1 MARAFIA
8 DSDDESERDAFS
20 PPPAAQAEEPHSFV
34 STASEPVSLATSS
47 TDPVFFQGI
56 YYEQQSAAAREQ
68 QLRGVGAGSGNLPM
82 TAPTATEQTDPVSLP
97 SQYPDGTPLVIG
109 DSNRGYA
116 SRAVKSAIMREKMTR
131 QDITGTADPYAF
143 PSSAEEDQG
152 GGARRAGWKV
162 ATGSS
167 VAYHG
172 TGGVAVDEEENMAP
186 PSRKRQR
193 LSRRRN
199 DAVDSSLPPTALPI
213 HSSIPPTMPPVNVDE
228 TIDARVAHVTS
239 SLMPTMP
246 IGDDPPL
253 IVNARGLTSS
263 QKEQHVAVELPAS
276 SDLQNQADQKNT
288 SDQLPPQ
295 SSATPQRQ
303 KTPSKKS
310 TPPKSEAAK
319 QRRGK
324 FQSGEDLM
332 SSTQVNTPDETQ
344 EKHPTVV
351 LPDSED
357 EGHQENDTQLV
368 NDPEPQAE
376 PHTMPAQ
383 ATGKKRGRPKK
394 AVKQTEEA
402 ATTQLEVS
410 ESQKPATVPKKRGR
424 PKKSETLGIKK
435 QEEVIEVE
443 ADEAPIKPTN
453 EHIAEIATETENTS
467 GSKVEDAI
475 SLNNVKVDD
484 GKTCKPLPGV
494 TAAETPQK
502 PAGKKTA
509 TPQKGSASKPLY
521 RIGLSKRSRIAPLL
535 KSLPK

>member
-8 DSDDESERDAFS
+8 DSDDESECDTFS

-34 STASEPVSLATSS
+34 SATSEPVSLATSS

-82 TAPTATEQTDPVSLP
+82 TAPTGTEQTDPVSLP

-109 DSNRGYA
+109 DSNRGNA
-116 SRAVKSAIMREKMTR
+116 SRAVKSAIIREKMTR
-131 QDITGTADPYAF
+131 QDTTRTADPYEF

-152 GGARRAGWKV
+152 SGARRAGWKM

-167 VAYHG
+167 VACHG

-193 LSRRRN
+193 LSRHRN
-199 DAVDSSLPPTALPI
+199 DAVDSSMPPTALPI
-213 HSSIPPTMPPVNVDE
+213 HSSIPPTMPPVNLNE
-228 TIDARVAHVTS
+228 TIDARTADIMS

-246 IGDDPPL
+246 IGDDPSL
-253 IVNARGLTSS
+253 IINARGLTSS
-263 QKEQHVAVELPAS
+263 QKEQYIAVELPAS
-276 SDLQNQADQKNT
+276 SDLQNQADQKDI

-295 SSATPQRQ
+295 SSATSQRQ
-303 KTPSKKS
+303 KTPTKKS
-310 TPPKSEAAK
+310 TPPKSRAAK
-319 QRRGK
+319 QRHGK
-324 FQSGEDLM
+324 FQSGEDLT
-332 SSTQVNTPDETQ
+332 SSIQVNTPVETQ
-344 EKHPTVV
+344 EKHSMVV

-357 EGHQENDTQLV
+357 EGHQENDTQLAY
-368 NDPEPQAE
+368 DPEPQAE
-376 PHTMPAQ
+376 PRTMRAQ
-383 ATGKKRGRPKK
+383 ATRRKRGRPKK
-394 AVKQTEEA
+394 VVKQTEEA
-402 ATTQLEVS
+402 ATTQLEVE

-424 PKKSETLGIKK
+424 PKKSETLGVNE
-435 QEEVIEVE
+435 QEVIEVE
-443 ADEAPIKPTN
+443 AEEAPPKTAD
-453 EHIAEIATETENTS
+453 EHFANIATETEDTR
-467 GSKVEDAI
+467 GSKVEDVI
-475 SLNNVKVDD
+475 SLNVKVDD
-484 GKTCKPLPGV
+484 AKICKPPPGV

-502 PAGKKTA
+502 PAGKRTA

>member
-20 PPPAAQAEEPHSFV
+20 PPPAAQAEGPHSFV

-56 YYEQQSAAAREQ
+56 YYEQQSAAARAQ
-68 QLRGVGAGSGNLPM
+68 QLRGVGAGSVNLPM
-82 TAPTATEQTDPVSLP
+82 TAPTGTEQTDPVSLP

-131 QDITGTADPYAF
+131 QNTTRTADPYEF
-143 PSSAEEDQG
+143 PSSAEEDRG
-152 GGARRAGWKV
+152 GGARRAGRKT

-167 VAYHG
+167 VAYRG

-186 PSRKRQR
+186 PSQKRQR

-199 DAVDSSLPPTALPI
+199 DAVDSSMPPTALPI
-213 HSSIPPTMPPVNVDE
+213 HSSIPPTMPPVNLDE
-228 TIDARVAHVTS
+228 NIEAKPAHITS
-239 SLMPTMP
+239 SLMPTVPMN
-246 IGDDPPL
+246 DDPSL
-253 IVNARGLTSS
+253 IINARGLTSS
-263 QKEQHVAVELPAS
+263 QKEQYVAVEQPAS
-276 SDLQNQADQKNT
+276 SDLQNQADQQDT
-288 SDQLPPQ
+288 SDQLPLQ
-295 SSATPQRQ
+295 LSATSQRQ
-303 KTPSKKS
+303 KTQTKKS
-310 TPPKSEAAK
+310 TSRKSKAAK

-324 FQSGEDLM
+324 FQSGEDLT
-332 SSTQVNTPDETQ
+332 SFTQVNTPDETQ
-344 EKHPTVV
+344 ERYPTVV
-351 LPDSED
+351 LPNSED
-357 EGHQENDTQLV
+357 DGHQENDTQPV

-376 PHTMPAQ
+376 TRTMPDQ
-383 ATGKKRGRPKK
+383 AIRKKRGRPKK
-394 AVKQTEEA
+394 IVKQMKKA
-402 ATTQLEVS
+402 ATTQLEAA

-424 PKKSETLGIKK
+424 PKKFETLGVKK
-435 QEEVIEVE
+435 QEVIEVE
-443 ADEAPIKPTN
+443 AYEAPTKPTDG
-453 EHIAEIATETENTS
+453 HIAGVVTETEDTS
-467 GSKVEDAI
+467 DSKVEEAV

-484 GKTCKPLPGV
+484 GKICKPAPGV

-502 PAGKKTA
+502 PAGKRTA
-509 TPQKGSASKPLY
+509 TPQMGSASKPLY

>member
-34 STASEPVSLATSS
+34 SAASEPVSLATSS

-68 QLRGVGAGSGNLPM
+68 QIRGVGAGSRNLPM
-82 TAPTATEQTDPVSLP
+82 TAPTGTEQTDPVSLP

-109 DSNRGYA
+109 DSNRGNA
-116 SRAVKSAIMREKMTR
+116 SRAVKSAIIREKMTR
-131 QDITGTADPYAF
+131 QDTTRTADPYEF

-152 GGARRAGWKV
+152 GGAHRTGWKM
-162 ATGSS
+162 ATDSS
-167 VAYHG
+167 VACHG
-172 TGGVAVDEEENMAP
+172 TGVVVDVEENMAP

-193 LSRRRN
+193 LSRRKN
-199 DAVDSSLPPTALPI
+199 DAVDSSMPPTALPI
-213 HSSIPPTMPPVNVDE
+213 HSSIPPTMPPVNLDE
-228 TIDARVAHVTS
+228 TIDARTAHITS
-239 SLMPTMP
+239 SLMPTMSV
-246 IGDDPPL
+246 GDDPSL
-253 IVNARGLTSS
+253 IINARGLTSS
-263 QKEQHVAVELPAS
+263 QKEQYVAVELPVP
-276 SDLQNQADQKNT
+276 SDLQNQADQKNI

-295 SSATPQRQ
+295 SSATSQRR
-303 KTPSKKS
+303 KTPTKKS
-310 TPPKSEAAK
+310 TPPKSKAAK

-324 FQSGEDLM
+324 FQSGEDLA
-332 SSTQVNTPDETQ
+332 SPIQVNTPVETQ
-344 EKHPTVV
+344 EKYPMVV

-357 EGHQENDTQLV
+357 EGHQENETQLGY
-368 NDPEPQAE
+368 DPELQAE
-376 PHTMPAQ
+376 PRTMPAQ
-383 ATGKKRGRPKK
+383 ATRRKRGRPKK
-394 AVKQTEEA
+394 VVKQTEEA
-402 ATTQLEVS
+402 ATTPLEVA
-410 ESQKPATVPKKRGR
+410 ESQKPATVPKRGR
-424 PKKSETLGIKK
+424 SKKSETLGVNK
-435 QEEVIEVE
+435 QEVIEVE
-443 ADEAPIKPTN
+443 ADEAPTKPAD
-453 EHIAEIATETENTS
+453 EHFADIATETEDTR

-484 GKTCKPLPGV
+484 AKICKPPPGV

-502 PAGKKTA
+502 PTGKTTA